1 MHESFEAVTQG
12 ERFELGTCELTA
24 EEMREFAS
32 RYDPQRFHLEDDP
45 EGPFGGL
52 VASGWQT
59 AAVTMGLLVRG
70 YLREAGT
77 VGSPGVQ
84 QLRWETPVRPGD
96 RLSATLTIGEREVF
110 DDNRGLVHQEIETT
124 NQDDERVM
132 WMDALV
138 LYPRDDTGG
147 SSGSE

>member
-1 MHESFEAVTQG
+1 VHDSYGAVTTG
-12 ERFELGTCELTA
+12 ETVELGSYELTGEEIRSFA
-24 EEMREFAS
+24 E
-32 RYDPQRFHLEDDP
+32 RYDPQEFHLSDDP
-45 EGPFGGL
+45 DSPFGGL

-77 VGSPGVQ
+77 VGSPGVE

-138 LYPRDDTGG
+138 LYPRDETGG